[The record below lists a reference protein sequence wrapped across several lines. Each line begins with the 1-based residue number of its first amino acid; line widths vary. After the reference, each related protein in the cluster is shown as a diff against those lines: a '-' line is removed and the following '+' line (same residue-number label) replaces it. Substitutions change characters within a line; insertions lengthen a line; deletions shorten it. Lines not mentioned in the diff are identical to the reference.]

1 MNICYIINTVFVFCF
16 KQLPIMIFFKCL
28 YCYSFLKIKC
38 NKICKG
44 YEYINNNY
52 DTRFFINDNYVI
64 IRDISE
70 IKCDYN
76 FLEIEYSDEYKNFN
90 IHISDK
96 NSSLSFMIVNNT
108 ILTNNFVKWYMDKY
122 YNYKINNNYKINII
136 DHDANSIELN
146 ENESITLQKDAY
158 VINKENVS

>member
-1 MNICYIINTVFVFCF
+1 MYNSVFNLKYYKILIVPLFFIISNILFSLNSFSETF
-16 KQLPIMIFFKCL
+16 K
-28 YCYSFLKIKC
+28 
-38 NKICKG
+38 
-44 YEYINNNY
+44 NNAS
-52 DTRFFINDNYVI
+52 FFINDKYVI
-64 IRDISE
+64 ISDISE

-76 FLEIEYSDEYKNFN
+76 FLEIEYHDEYKKFN

-108 ILTNNFVKWYMDKY
+108 ILTTDFIKWYMDKY

-146 ENESITLQKDAY
+146 EKESITLQKDAY